1 MQFANYSPAALK
13 QAPNIQMIGDYKV
26 EFVAYESEG
35 NMDKSPVMFLGGAF
49 QSFSSFRNEV
59 EQMLE
64 HCPVIL
70 ADFPSQG
77 GNDQLAPELDMEDFA
92 DLIAGFLTS
101 QGVSKVQLMGVSY
114 GSAMA
119 TLFASAYP
127 QMIDRLLISGITCFR
142 RESLITLL
150 EDSLK
155 LLDNGDMDAFATT
168 AVCNLINHNRME
180 DTQIGATYRRLLFR
194 QIARLNDN
202 ERQRYAQNTRRL
214 LRFQGFKSFPTCE
227 TLIAT
232 GEFDNFTLPQEN
244 AAVARQCV
252 NGKFAVIRNAD
263 HLAQFEQK
271 SASMEVVCRFMSGQS
286 LEGIQGVDLYDP
298 QAYDFANQR
307 LQARLRPMEQPY
319 SLHDKAT
326 GKEHTVR
333 ITNINFSGCEIEQIN
348 VDMTLNESSDQLWL
362 EIPETGH
369 TYHVRVLG
377 KDKKSLRCLLM
388 QREMKGAEALLNYL
402 QDHLLMVR
410 EDQPTVEEVAGQ
422 LA

>member
-77 GNDQLAPELDMEDFA
+77 GNDQLAPELDMEDFG

-150 EDSLK
+150 EDSLT
-155 LLDNGDMDAFATT
+155 LLDSGD
-168 AVCNLINHNRME
+168 V
-180 DTQIGATYRRLLFR
+180 IGK
-194 QIARLNDN
+194 I
-202 ERQRYAQNTRRL
+202 
-214 LRFQGFKSFPTCE
+214 
-227 TLIAT
+227 
-232 GEFDNFTLPQEN
+232 
-244 AAVARQCV
+244 V
-252 NGKFAVIRNAD
+252 
-263 HLAQFEQK
+263 
-271 SASMEVVCRFMSGQS
+271 
-286 LEGIQGVDLYDP
+286 
-298 QAYDFANQR
+298 
-307 LQARLRPMEQPY
+307 LQTP
-319 SLHDKAT
+319 
-326 GKEHTVR
+326 
-333 ITNINFSGCEIEQIN
+333 
-348 VDMTLNESSDQLWL
+348 
-362 EIPETGH
+362 
-369 TYHVRVLG
+369 
-377 KDKKSLRCLLM
+377 
-388 QREMKGAEALLNYL
+388 
-402 QDHLLMVR
+402 
-410 EDQPTVEEVAGQ
+410 
-422 LA
+422 

>member
-1 MQFANYSPAALK
+1 MQFATYSPAALK
-13 QAPNIQMIGDYKV
+13 QAPSIQMVGDYKV
-26 EFVAYESEG
+26 EYVAYESQG
-35 NMDKSPVMFLGGAF
+35 NMDKAPVMFLGGAF
-49 QSFSSFRNEV
+49 QSFSSFRSEV

-92 DLIAGFLTS
+92 DLIAGFLTA
-101 QGVSKVQLMGVSY
+101 QGVEKVQLMGVSY

-127 QMIDRLLISGITCFR
+127 QMIERLLISGITCFR

-150 EDSLK
+150 EDSLT
-155 LLDNGDMDAFATT
+155 LLDKGDMDAFATT

-180 DTQIGATYRRLLFR
+180 DTQIGKTYRRLLFR

-214 LRFQGFKSFPTCE
+214 LRFQGFTSFPTCE

-232 GEFDNFTLPQEN
+232 GEYDNFTLPQEN
-244 AAVARQCV
+244 AAVARQCA

-263 HLAQFEQK
+263 HLAQYEQK

-286 LEGIQGVDLYDP
+286 LQGIPGVDMYDP

-307 LQARLRPMEQPY
+307 LQSRLRPMEQPY
-319 SLHDKAT
+319 RLIDKAT
-326 GKEHTVR
+326 GNEHTVR
-333 ITNINFSGCEIEQIN
+333 IRNINFSGCEIEQIN
-348 VDMTLNESSDQLWL
+348 VDMTLTEASDQLWL
-362 EIPETGH
+362 ELPETGH
-369 TYHVRVLG
+369 AYHLRMLG
-377 KDKKSLRCLLM
+377 KDKKSMRCLLM
-388 QREMKGAEALLNYL
+388 QREMKGAEALLDYL

>member
-35 NMDKSPVMFLGGAF
+35 NMDKAPVMFLGGAF

-155 LLDNGDMDAFATT
+155 LLDSGDMDAFATT

-271 SASMEVVCRFMSGQS
+271 SS
-286 LEGIQGVDLYDP
+286 QG
-298 QAYDFANQR
+298 
-307 LQARLRPMEQPY
+307 
-319 SLHDKAT
+319 
-326 GKEHTVR
+326 
-333 ITNINFSGCEIEQIN
+333 
-348 VDMTLNESSDQLWL
+348 
-362 EIPETGH
+362 
-369 TYHVRVLG
+369 TY
-377 KDKKSLRCLLM
+377 
-388 QREMKGAEALLNYL
+388 
-402 QDHLLMVR
+402 
-410 EDQPTVEEVAGQ
+410 
-422 LA
+422 